1 MSILNSLLWW
11 FFSSLLNE
19 ILKYNHLTCSVY
31 PLSKIQNFYKFYNTN
46 LILDCLD
53 FRKSHYNIVKIDVFT
68 CSPEISLFCFDS
80 YNKVNLVSKDRTQL
94 MSNST
99 HYKSAY
105 YIEKSENSSIFLEL
119 EV

>member
-11 FFSSLLNE
+11 FFSFSLNE
-19 ILKYNHLTCSVY
+19 ILKYSRLTCSVH
-31 PLSKIQNFYKFYNTN
+31 PLSKIQNAYKFYNTD
-46 LILDCLD
+46 LVLGCLD
-53 FRKSHYNIVKIDVFT
+53 YRKSHYNIFKIDVFT
-68 CSPEISLFCFDS
+68 CSLEVSLFCFDS

-94 MSNST
+94 MSNSI
-99 HYKSAY
+99 HYKSVY